1 MKKNE
6 KPIVVEEKFEKDL
19 TMVWYAITEV
29 DQMRQWFFEE
39 IPDFKPVVGF
49 EVEFNV
55 DAGEKKFLH
64 QWKITKV
71 IPEKLI
77 QYNWKYGGYSG
88 DSYVTF
94 EIEEENN
101 IRKLKLTHVI
111 TEDFPNDVTEF
122 RRESCIT
129 GWNYFIKQ
137 RLKNY
142 LT

>member
-94 EIEEENN
+94 EIEEEKN
-101 IRKLKLTHVI
+101 ITKLKLTHVI
-111 TEDFPNDVTEF
+111 TEDFPNNVTEF

>member
-94 EIEEENN
+94 EIEEEKN
-101 IRKLKLTHVI
+101 ITKLKLTHVI

-129 GWNYFIKQ
+129 GWNYYIKQ
-137 RLKNY
+137 RMKNY